1 MNKLFVWLVRL
12 AAPLWTALGADPKPI
27 ALILAAKLKM
37 DDRGGFV
44 MGQQQKPKKG
54 QEYLTYFFLTIFGVF
69 VMALF
74 RLTDDP
80 ATAVGLGF
88 SLWVCYIG
96 LLLITE
102 MSENL
107 FDQRDL
113 YVLLSR
119 PISDLTLSLAR
130 ILHIAVFVSKF
141 ALCLGVPTF
150 IYLLVT
156 TGVYSALVYFLCSLV
171 AIVVI
176 MTGTLAGYLLLLRR
190 VPSHRVK
197 KIVGY
202 FQIVATLLF
211 FTAYQLPSLLGDIK
225 VLESLVLV
233 DRPAG
238 FLFPGLWL
246 GGLYKV
252 LTFGGAGPLAYAQA
266 GVALVA
272 AAVGTWYYLRQSRGY
287 ADRLLSLRLT
297 GSAEDP
303 AATAARKTTRGGGRS
318 PVRDFLARWLTAEN
332 QERVSF
338 RFHWNV
344 MLRDMTFK
352 QRVYPGLVYLPIV
365 VFLTV
370 FKDVIRG
377 EEALEIG
384 SGTVLLLL
392 YFVMWVVIIP
402 LGQTK
407 ISEFYRSSW
416 IFEATANPY
425 PQRIAYGQIMAV
437 LGMFFL
443 PTIAVL
449 YPVVLLYF
457 GWDYAPDILLAMG
470 VSLLFTVVYNSVD
483 AAHPFS
489 RSKDDTK
496 FQAFLPFLLVSTVGS
511 LFGFGHYAMRDL
523 PLLVPGAIVVIWAAV
538 FGAFYWMRTV
548 TRRQLA
554 AEQPI

>member
-12 AAPLWTALGADPKPI
+12 AAPLWTALGADPKAI

-287 ADRLLSLRLT
+287 ADRLLSLRLA

-523 PLLVPGAIVVIWAAV
+523 PLLVPGAIVVVWAAV